1 MKKRQKTYRLRS
13 GVVVTD
19 SDIRRMADDVATRDF
34 DLSKFTR
41 LPGRPLMGKAVAE
54 VVPVRIEPSIVESI
68 DRRARK
74 EGTTRS
80 DIIRQAIK
88 IYLASEAVEA
98 SGVAPVVCIVMR
110 TPIMAITRPTTA
122 SAPRRSSKR
131 IAPSIVLRAG
141 VRKNRLLTF
150 AAV

>member
-1 MKKRQKTYRLRS
+1 MRKKNRTYHMIGGEIL
-13 GVVVTD
+13 TD
-19 SDIRRMADDVATRDF
+19 ADFERMADDVATRDF

-54 VVPVRIEPSIVESI
+54 VVPVRIEPSIVKSI

-88 IYLASEAVEA
+88 IFLAS
-98 SGVAPVVCIVMR
+98 
-110 TPIMAITRPTTA
+110 
-122 SAPRRSSKR
+122 
-131 IAPSIVLRAG
+131 
-141 VRKNRLLTF
+141 
-150 AAV
+150 

>member
-1 MKKRQKTYRLRS
+1 MKKKNRVYHMLD
-13 GVVVTD
+13 GEILTD
-19 SDIRRMADDVATRDF
+19 ADFERMSDEIATRDF

-54 VVPVRIEPSIVESI
+54 VVPVRIEPAIVKSI

-88 IYLASEAVEA
+88 SYLAS
-98 SGVAPVVCIVMR
+98 
-110 TPIMAITRPTTA
+110 
-122 SAPRRSSKR
+122 
-131 IAPSIVLRAG
+131 
-141 VRKNRLLTF
+141 
-150 AAV
+150 

>member
-1 MKKRQKTYRLRS
+1 MRKKNRTYHMIDGEIL
-13 GVVVTD
+13 TD
-19 SDIRRMADDVATRDF
+19 ADFERMADDVATRDF

-54 VVPVRIEPSIVESI
+54 VVPVRIEPSIVKSI

-88 IYLASEAVEA
+88 IYLAS
-98 SGVAPVVCIVMR
+98 
-110 TPIMAITRPTTA
+110 
-122 SAPRRSSKR
+122 
-131 IAPSIVLRAG
+131 
-141 VRKNRLLTF
+141 
-150 AAV
+150 

>member
-54 VVPVRIEPSIVESI
+54 VVPVRIEPSIVKSI

-88 IYLASEAVEA
+88 SYLAS
-98 SGVAPVVCIVMR
+98 
-110 TPIMAITRPTTA
+110 
-122 SAPRRSSKR
+122 
-131 IAPSIVLRAG
+131 
-141 VRKNRLLTF
+141 
-150 AAV
+150 

>member
-1 MKKRQKTYRLRS
+1 MKKRQKSYRLRS

-54 VVPVRIEPSIVESI
+54 VVPVRIEPSIVKSI

-88 IYLASEAVEA
+88 SYLAS
-98 SGVAPVVCIVMR
+98 
-110 TPIMAITRPTTA
+110 
-122 SAPRRSSKR
+122 
-131 IAPSIVLRAG
+131 
-141 VRKNRLLTF
+141 
-150 AAV
+150 

>member
-1 MKKRQKTYRLRS
+1 MKKRQKTYRLKS

-19 SDIRRMADDVATRDF
+19 LDIRRMADDVATRDF

-41 LPGRPLMGKAVAE
+41 LPGRPLMGKDVAE
-54 VVPVRIEPSIVESI
+54 VVPVRIEPSIVKSI

-88 IYLASEAVEA
+88 IYLAS
-98 SGVAPVVCIVMR
+98 
-110 TPIMAITRPTTA
+110 
-122 SAPRRSSKR
+122 
-131 IAPSIVLRAG
+131 
-141 VRKNRLLTF
+141 
-150 AAV
+150 

>member
-1 MKKRQKTYRLRS
+1 MKKRQKTYRLKS

-54 VVPVRIEPSIVESI
+54 VVPVRIEPSVVKSI
-68 DRRARK
+68 DRRAKK

-80 DIIRQAIK
+80 DIIRQAINN
-88 IYLASEAVEA
+88 YLAS
-98 SGVAPVVCIVMR
+98 
-110 TPIMAITRPTTA
+110 
-122 SAPRRSSKR
+122 
-131 IAPSIVLRAG
+131 
-141 VRKNRLLTF
+141 
-150 AAV
+150 

>member
-1 MKKRQKTYRLRS
+1 MKKRQKTYRLKS

-19 SDIRRMADDVATRDF
+19 SDIRRIAEDVATRDF

-54 VVPVRIEPSIVESI
+54 VVPVRIEPSIVKSI

-88 IYLASEAVEA
+88 IYLAS
-98 SGVAPVVCIVMR
+98 
-110 TPIMAITRPTTA
+110 
-122 SAPRRSSKR
+122 
-131 IAPSIVLRAG
+131 
-141 VRKNRLLTF
+141 
-150 AAV
+150 

>member
-1 MKKRQKTYRLRS
+1 MKKRQKTYRLKS
-13 GVVVTD
+13 GVEVTD

-54 VVPVRIEPSIVESI
+54 VVPVRIEPSIVKSI

-88 IYLASEAVEA
+88 IYLAS
-98 SGVAPVVCIVMR
+98 
-110 TPIMAITRPTTA
+110 
-122 SAPRRSSKR
+122 
-131 IAPSIVLRAG
+131 
-141 VRKNRLLTF
+141 
-150 AAV
+150 

>member
-1 MKKRQKTYRLRS
+1 MKKRQKTYRLKS

-19 SDIRRMADDVATRDF
+19 SDIQRMSDEFATRDF

-54 VVPVRIEPSIVESI
+54 VVPVRIEPSIVKSI

-88 IYLASEAVEA
+88 IYLAS
-98 SGVAPVVCIVMR
+98 
-110 TPIMAITRPTTA
+110 
-122 SAPRRSSKR
+122 
-131 IAPSIVLRAG
+131 
-141 VRKNRLLTF
+141 
-150 AAV
+150 

>member
-1 MKKRQKTYRLRS
+1 MRKKNRVYHMRDGEIL
-13 GVVVTD
+13 TD
-19 SDIRRMADDVATRDF
+19 ADFERMADDVATRDF

-54 VVPVRIEPSIVESI
+54 VVPVRIEPAIVKSI

-88 IYLASEAVEA
+88 IYLAS
-98 SGVAPVVCIVMR
+98 
-110 TPIMAITRPTTA
+110 
-122 SAPRRSSKR
+122 
-131 IAPSIVLRAG
+131 
-141 VRKNRLLTF
+141 
-150 AAV
+150 

>member
-1 MKKRQKTYRLRS
+1 MKKRQKTYRLKS

-19 SDIRRMADDVATRDF
+19 LDIQRMSDDVSTRDF

-54 VVPVRIEPSIVESI
+54 VVPVRIEPSIIKSI

-88 IYLASEAVEA
+88 IYLAS
-98 SGVAPVVCIVMR
+98 
-110 TPIMAITRPTTA
+110 
-122 SAPRRSSKR
+122 
-131 IAPSIVLRAG
+131 
-141 VRKNRLLTF
+141 
-150 AAV
+150 

>member
-1 MKKRQKTYRLRS
+1 MKKRQKTYRLKS

-54 VVPVRIEPSIVESI
+54 VVPVRIEPAIVKSI
-68 DRRARK
+68 DRRAKK

-80 DIIRQAIK
+80 DIIRQAINN
-88 IYLASEAVEA
+88 YLAS
-98 SGVAPVVCIVMR
+98 
-110 TPIMAITRPTTA
+110 
-122 SAPRRSSKR
+122 
-131 IAPSIVLRAG
+131 
-141 VRKNRLLTF
+141 
-150 AAV
+150 

>member
-1 MKKRQKTYRLRS
+1 MKNRQKTYRLKS

-54 VVPVRIEPSIVESI
+54 VVPVRIEPSIVKSI

-88 IYLASEAVEA
+88 SYLAS
-98 SGVAPVVCIVMR
+98 
-110 TPIMAITRPTTA
+110 
-122 SAPRRSSKR
+122 
-131 IAPSIVLRAG
+131 
-141 VRKNRLLTF
+141 
-150 AAV
+150 